1 VSVPADN
8 RPVSA
13 LQGSGV
19 RAVAIVPTYNNAP
32 SVRDVL
38 VGLWREV
45 NDILVVID
53 GSTDAT
59 SAIVNDLKRDC
70 RGPQTLTVLEFES
83 NRGKGAALR
92 EGFKKA
98 LSIGCTHA
106 ITVDADGQHIPGD
119 VVYFLEKIYE
129 SPDTLWIGDRTI
141 PFNDSQQPLRSR
153 LGRVFG
159 AFWYRFFTDKKIR
172 DTQCGFRAYP
182 LEPINNLGCT
192 GNGYDF
198 EQELLIHAAWNG
210 IPVKSV
216 PIHLYYPPRDK
227 AVSHFRPFT
236 DFMRIFKVNSK
247 AALTK
252 IFLPWR
258 TMGISGR
265 GWKYNLVF
273 MFRNAASPNMA
284 SRSVAMGVFV
294 GILPIYGFQVA
305 FLTAMTPVLRLNWP
319 LAFLG
324 ANVSCAPLLPFVIA
338 AGIAVGKIVVPR
350 LPFTPPSILW
360 AHAFAKGGVEWFVG
374 SIVIAVCAGVLV
386 YGLSYPV
393 FLRLAKKRKAD
404 K

>member
-1 VSVPADN
+1 VLVLGDN
-8 RPVSA
+8 
-13 LQGSGV
+13 GSFPGPSEDGLRV
-19 RAVAIVPTYNNAP
+19 VAMVPTYNNAA
-32 SVRDVL
+32 SI
-38 VGLWREV
+38 REV
-45 NDILVVID
+45 LSGLRQQISDIMVVID
-53 GSTDAT
+53 GSTDSTA
-59 SAIVNDLKRDC
+59 AIVKELRDAC
-70 RGPQTLTVLEFES
+70 QGPQTLCLVEFGN

-92 EGFKKA
+92 EGFTRA
-98 LSIGCTHA
+98 LSMGYTHA

-119 VVYFLEKIYE
+119 VRFFLEKIHG
-129 SPDTLWIGDRTI
+129 SPETLWIGDRII
-141 PFNDSQQPLRSR
+141 PFKNSEQPLRSR
-153 LGRVFG
+153 AGRVFG
-159 AFWYRFFTDKKIR
+159 AFWYRFFTDIKIR

-182 LEPINNLGCT
+182 LKPIIDLGCT

-210 IPVKSV
+210 IPVRSIPV
-216 PIHLYYPPRDK
+216 HLYYPPRNT

-265 GWKYNLVF
+265 GWKHNLMF
-273 MFRNAASPNMA
+273 MFTNAASPNTA

-350 LPFTPPSILW
+350 LPFSPPSILW

-374 SIVIAVCAGVLV
+374 SIVIAVCAGILV
-386 YGLSYPV
+386 YGFSYPL
-393 FLRLAKKRKAD
+393 FKILTKSRK
-404 K
+404 